1 MRISR
6 ILLVQPVKN
15 NRRNYPEYRNKKK
28 EENNDMAIEIKEF
41 VGKDNMKTI
50 KEENLSKSQ
59 TRRIKIIKEAQKNKK
74 KTGENKKNA

>member
-1 MRISR
+1 
-6 ILLVQPVKN
+6 
-15 NRRNYPEYRNKKK
+15 
-28 EENNDMAIEIKEF
+28 MAIEIKEF

>member
-6 ILLVQPVKN
+6 ILPAQPPRN
-15 NRRNYPEYRNKKK
+15 NRRRNQSEYRSKKK
-28 EENNDMAIEIKEF
+28 EENNNMAIEIKEF

-59 TRRIKIIKEAQKNKK
+59 TRRIKIMKDAQKKK
-74 KTGENKKNA
+74 AEANKKNA

>member
-1 MRISR
+1 MRISK
-6 ILLVQPVKN
+6 ILPVQPPRN
-15 NRRNYPEYRNKKK
+15 NRRNQPEYRSKKK

-59 TRRIKIIKEAQKNKK
+59 TRRIKIMKDAQKKK
-74 KTGENKKNA
+74 VEASKKNA

>member
-6 ILLVQPVKN
+6 ILPAQPPRN
-15 NRRNYPEYRNKKK
+15 NQRRNQPEYRSKKK

-59 TRRIKIIKEAQKNKK
+59 TRRIKIMKDAQKKK
-74 KTGENKKNA
+74 VEANKKNA

>member
-6 ILLVQPVKN
+6 ILPVQPVKN

-59 TRRIKIIKEAQKNKK
+59 TRRIKIMKEAQKNKK